1 MSLIEHASDTAQ
13 RVIVDGGGRRESDA
27 KKRKR
32 HETIRVEE
40 LDRTAFSIRPD
51 STDPFGL
58 PRTFTPICLL
68 SRSQLPL
75 ADVDTQAVSSKRL
88 FSARISALE
97 ALEQSDDGS
106 PCVLVVEDEREGRL
120 YAIENA
126 GGRTYALCRLGAWV
140 KKEALT
146 GSAAQSTT
154 DGVVVKRRRVV
165 AGQIG
170 AKEPW
175 WQNAAI
181 VMPDLDNSATSP
193 QNRLRMTPGEPTT
206 SAGFADWPDQT
217 GANPAAKPLQA
228 AEGEISLEATTT
240 PLSAA
245 DVLQE
250 LAKQYQEALYLSRT
264 SLAYFAKGPLSRA
277 RAAFA
282 TSDAGL
288 DVIELMTF
296 LREVI
301 LTASV
306 LDKKYRDGL
315 SSMIKD
321 FSPAGLKTPEQVIKA
336 KRKRKWKA
344 KRDKYGFFADEK
356 EYIEKWWRLQDEQP
370 NPSGS
375 AETFDAVLKNRL
387 PPLRSRE
394 TYLQVMVALEVL
406 ALEATIPK
414 KFETQQGSAPV
425 DTETQLDETHAD
437 ETQQPESQ
445 LPREVKKSRT
455 KKRQHLPALL
465 EVLLD
470 RLCIWHSLESHSPA
484 KGVTSD
490 GRDGDN
496 DKSDELRS
504 FCIEVIMPFYMP
516 RISEHAKSVNKKL
529 GGPSA
534 HTPAKQKST
543 SFRKPGEPAAR
554 PVPEQRPRKPLSRVS
569 SAALPHPARHL
580 PPSLHRSATDS
591 QVPQHHLKR
600 ENSEAPLPF
609 NSIPLIDK
617 APIPRKRASLM
628 HSISFSRREVDLSAM
643 SQANERKMRKKAEV
657 EEKLKE
663 AISTLKKPNRIAAVK
678 EVADEA
684 ERRSGKG
691 GLSSRRT
698 GENTGRAG
706 RMDIPR
712 GKDAVFV
719 AATPKHV
726 RMVKG
731 TPWRG
736 DQYQTDPASARS
748 TLNGPAPPSSSIVP
762 STSAR
767 LWPDRAKNLPARV
780 DVPPDSLL
788 FAIPQTVHRPRSTAH
803 DSDVRHGIM
812 ETPSRGFAKIMP
824 VGLGREPGT
833 LESPILARR
842 VLQETPVKA
851 MKPFALAPSARIGA
865 GGLVEAS
872 VNAVQ
877 AASPLRVGR
886 ETKGLGAAA
895 VAEGGDV
902 YARLGWDDEE
912 YEALA

>member
-1 MSLIEHASDTAQ
+1 MSLIPGALNTAKKE
-13 RVIVDGGGRRESDA
+13 VVEGGRRETDTR
-27 KKRKR
+27 KRKRKR
-32 HETIRVEE
+32 HETINVKE
-40 LDRTAFSIRPD
+40 LDRSAFSIRPD
-51 STDPFGL
+51 TTDPFGL

-68 SRSQLPL
+68 PRSQLPL
-75 ADVDTQAVSSKRL
+75 AYLDTQAAGSNRL
-88 FSARISALE
+88 FSARIGALE
-97 ALEQSDDGS
+97 ALELSDDGT

-126 GGRTYALCRLGAWV
+126 GGRAYALCRLGAWV
-140 KKEALT
+140 EKEALT
-146 GSAAQSTT
+146 GNAAESTT

-175 WQNAAI
+175 WQNAAV
-181 VMPDLDNSATSP
+181 VMPNAGSSVSEA
-193 QNRLRMTPGEPTT
+193 QHRLCMTPGEPATFVGIST
-206 SAGFADWPDQT
+206 LPDQAR
-217 GANPAAKPLQA
+217 ANPTAKIAQA

-288 DVIELMTF
+288 DVLVLTTF
-296 LREVI
+296 LREVV

-315 SSMIKD
+315 LGMVKD
-321 FSPAGLKTPEQVIKA
+321 LSPAGLETPDQVIKA

-344 KRDKYGFFADEK
+344 KRDKYGFFTDEK
-356 EYIEKWWRLQDEQP
+356 AYVEKWWRLQDEQP
-370 NPSGS
+370 HPSGS
-375 AETFDAVLKNRL
+375 AETFDMVLKSRL
-387 PPLRSRE
+387 PPLRSCE

-406 ALEATIPK
+406 ALEATLLK
-414 KFETQQGSAPV
+414 KPETQQSSAPV
-425 DTETQLDETHAD
+425 DTETQLDETYAD

-445 LPREVKKSRT
+445 LAKEVKKSMT
-455 KKRQHLPALL
+455 KKRQDLPSLL

-484 KGVTSD
+484 KGLTSD

-504 FCIEVIMPFYMP
+504 FCIEVIMPFYMSRVP
-516 RISEHAKSVNKKL
+516 EHAKSVNKKL
-529 GGPSA
+529 GGPSD

-554 PVPEQRPRKPLSRVS
+554 PVPEQKPRKPLSRVS

-580 PPSLHRSATDS
+580 PPTLHRSATDS
-591 QVPQHHLKR
+591 QMLQHHLKR
-600 ENSEAPLPF
+600 ETSEAPLPF
-609 NSIPLIDK
+609 DSIP
-617 APIPRKRASLM
+617 PINQPPVPRKRASLM

-643 SQANERKMRKKAEV
+643 SQANEKKMRKKAEV

-691 GLSSRRT
+691 ILGSRRT
-698 GENTGRAG
+698 GGCAG
-706 RMDIPR
+706 RVGRMEGPPAR
-712 GKDAVFV
+712 DAVFV
-719 AATPKHV
+719 ATTPKHV
-726 RMVKG
+726 RIVKG

-736 DQYQTDPASARS
+736 DQYQADRASARS
-748 TLNGPAPPSSSIVP
+748 TLSGPVPPSSSIVP

-767 LWPDRAKNLPARV
+767 LWPDRATNLAARV
-780 DVPPDSLL
+780 DVPPDSLP
-788 FAIPQTVHRPRSTAH
+788 FAIPQTGHRPRHPTH
-803 DSDVRHGIM
+803 DPETRHGIM
-812 ETPSRGFAKIMP
+812 ETPSRGFAKFMP

-833 LESPILARR
+833 LESPILARS
-842 VLQETPVKA
+842 VLQETPMKA
-851 MKPFALAPSARIGA
+851 MRPFALAPSAGIGA
-865 GGLVEAS
+865 S
-872 VNAVQ
+872 INAVR
-877 AASPLRVGR
+877 AGSLPRVGA
-886 ETKGLGAAA
+886 ETNELGGTGA
-895 VAEGGDV
+895 AEGGDI
-902 YARLGWDDEE
+902 YASLGWDDEE